1 MLIIANSYSDND
13 RIKITSTDF
22 LNNLFFVSMLF
33 NLSLIYELKILS
45 SIASMLFNLSKIF
58 LFLPINIIIKR
69 YIAYKL
75 ITNYLH

>member
-45 SIASMLFNLSKIF
+45 SIADKNL